1 MAGAVSEHPT
11 STKPTR
17 ARRQASAPAQP
28 ALPDGQAPPAERF
41 KELHYTPAP
50 NVRRPVPGPRSQR
63 MLAEQAAVESR
74 ARSYPRA
81 VPLALAEGRG
91 ATVKDADGNTYL
103 DFFGGAG
110 TLNVG
115 HGNPSVM
122 RAATEQQSQLVH
134 ALDFPTRARLALM
147 HTLKAV
153 LPGALKRTARIHF
166 GGPTGSDAV
175 EAALKLVRTHTGKRP
190 IVAFQGSYHGMT
202 EGALA
207 LTSDTTCGGPTDTP
221 VHFMPYPYCYRCPL
235 GLRPDT
241 CQLACAHLLESTL
254 EDPHSGVPEP
264 AGVIVEAVQG
274 EGGTIVPPAGWLRE
288 VRRITREREVP
299 LIVDE
304 IQTGFG
310 RTGAMFACDHEQ
322 VTPDVIVL
330 SKALGGIG
338 YPLSAIAYD
347 ATLDTWEPGAHIGT
361 FRGHQVAMAAGTAGI
376 EYMQRNDLSAHSAAL
391 GELAASTLREAS
403 TDLKAIG
410 EVRGRGL
417 MIGIELVRDRDTR
430 EPWPELAAE
439 LRGMCCQKGLIIELG
454 GHYRNVARFLP
465 PLVIT
470 RELLLRGLEI
480 FVEALRETEQKIAR
494 RETLVAG

>member
-1 MAGAVSEHPT
+1 MNDG
-11 STKPTR
+11 PTR
-17 ARRQASAPAQP
+17 TKSAPARRQASAPAQP
-28 ALPDGQAPPAERF
+28 TPPAGPPPEPILAEPY
-41 KELHYTPAP
+41 KELHFAPAP
-50 NVRRPVPGPRSQR
+50 NVNGPVPGPRSQR

-81 VPLALAEGRG
+81 VPIALAEGRG

-115 HGNPSVM
+115 HGNPTVA
-122 RAATEQQSQLVH
+122 RAATEQQRRLVH

-147 HTLKAV
+147 HTLKEV

-175 EAALKLVRTHTGKRP
+175 EAALKLVRTHTGRRP
-190 IVAFQGSYHGMT
+190 VVAFQGSYHGMT

-241 CQLACAHLLESTL
+241 CQLACARLLESSL

-264 AGVIVEAVQG
+264 AAVIVEAVQG
-274 EGGTIVPPAGWLRE
+274 EGGTIVPPSGWLSE
-288 VRRITREREVP
+288 VRRITRAREVP

-322 VTPDVIVL
+322 VTPDVVVL

-347 ATLDTWEPGAHIGT
+347 ASLDTWEPGAHIGT
-361 FRGHQVAMAAGTAGI
+361 FRGHQVAMAAGAAGI
-376 EYMQRNDLSAHSAAL
+376 EYMRRNDLVAHSATL
-391 GELAASTLREAS
+391 GELATSTLREAS
-403 TDLKAIG
+403 ADLEAIG

-417 MIGIELVRDRDTR
+417 MIGIELVRDRHTR

-439 LRGMCCQKGLIIELG
+439 LRGVCCQKGLIIELG

-480 FVEALRETEQKIAR
+480 FVEALRETEQTIAR
-494 RETLVAG
+494 RGALVAG

>member
-1 MAGAVSEHPT
+1 MSERPNAGPAEAPVTPG
-11 STKPTR
+11 
-17 ARRQASAPAQP
+17 APA
-28 ALPDGQAPPAERF
+28 AERF
-41 KELHYTPAP
+41 KALHFEPAP
-50 NVRRPVPGPRSQR
+50 LVSGRVPGSNSQR

-81 VPLALAEGRG
+81 VPLALEEGRG
-91 ATVKDADGNTYL
+91 ATVRDADGNTYL

-115 HGNPSVM
+115 HGNPEVASAVS
-122 RAATEQQSQLVH
+122 EQQEKLVH

-147 HTLKAV
+147 HALKEI
-153 LPGALKRTARIHF
+153 LPGALRRTARIHF

-175 EAALKLVRTHTGKRP
+175 EAALKLVRSHTGRRP
-190 IVAFQGSYHGMT
+190 VVAFQGSYHGMT

-207 LTSDTTCGGPTDTP
+207 VTSDTTCGGPTDTP

-235 GLRPDT
+235 GLRPAT
-241 CQLACAHLLESTL
+241 CELACARLLESSL

-264 AGVIVEAVQG
+264 AGVIIEAIQG
-274 EGGTIVPPAGWLRE
+274 EGGTVVPPAGYLRE
-288 VRRITREREVP
+288 VRRITRARNVP

-304 IQTGFG
+304 IQTGFA

-322 VTPDVIVL
+322 VTPDVLVL

-347 ATLDTWEPGAHIGT
+347 ASLDTWEPGAHIGT
-361 FRGHQVAMAAGTAGI
+361 FRGHQVALAAGAAGI
-376 EYMQRNDLSAHSAAL
+376 EFTTRNDLAAHAAKM
-391 GELAASTLREAS
+391 GELAMETLRES
-403 TDLKAIG
+403 TAELEAVGD
-410 EVRGRGL
+410 VRGRGL
-417 MIGIELVRDRDTR
+417 MIGVELVRDRHTR
-430 EPWPELAAE
+430 EPWPELAE
-439 LRGMCCQKGLIIELG
+439 EVRGACFQKGLIIEKG
-454 GHYRNVARFLP
+454 GHYGNVARFLP

-480 FVEALRETEQKIAR
+480 FAEALRETEQTLAR
-494 RETLVAG
+494 RGALVAG